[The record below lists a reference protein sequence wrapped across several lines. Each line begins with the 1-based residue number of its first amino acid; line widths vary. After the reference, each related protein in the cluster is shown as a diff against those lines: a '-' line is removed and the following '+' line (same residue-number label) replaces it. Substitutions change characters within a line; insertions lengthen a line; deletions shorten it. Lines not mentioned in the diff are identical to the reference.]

1 LGSRI
6 PTPRATGTAS
16 GRPEQAPIS
25 LFQPSGGWST
35 AAASLAGAQRAANE
49 DRWLVVPAGGYR
61 PLLVAV
67 ADGVGGEAAGERA
80 STTAIEALEAAWRA
94 WQPTQPPSTE
104 DVRQRLLAAA
114 EAAQAATL
122 QLTRS
127 EPRAARAATTL
138 CAAALT
144 ATEAVTA
151 HAGDSRAYLVVPGRA
166 TPLTADH
173 TWIAEQI
180 ARGALRAS
188 DAARHPMRNVIT
200 RYLGQPEGCELELTG
215 PVPIRPGCLLLC
227 TDGLSNVV
235 ADTELAEH
243 CAPAFVGDARAAVHQ
258 LLSLVAARRGADDA
272 TVIVCAPA
280 HGASAPAAAK
290 AGDGGSERAGLP
302 GHAPG
307 SMMGG
312 ARPGDPFGLRRAAA
326 LRRGMRA
333 APRGRRP
340 LLLAATGAAVLAA
353 AGGGAWL
360 VPRLP
365 YLVPLLRPAPLPAAR
380 DYLALWQAG
389 RYDAL
394 YDRLSSAAQHA
405 ITREAFAKRHRAV
418 AEEMTLTALTLS
430 PAAGEQGDAVSHPS
444 FAYVSAARAVVAF
457 RASYTTSRFGQ
468 FERTNELP
476 LVWERGAWRVDW
488 SPAVLLPELTGGR
501 LVRAFDDSA
510 VRGSIVDRNGRPLA
524 ISQPGATPARVYPQ
538 GATAGPLVGYIGE
551 VSADELSELSTRG
564 YIAGDTIG
572 KTGVEA
578 AAEPVLAG
586 QRGGRLTVIT
596 PEGNVAATIASVPP
610 RAGETVALTL
620 DLDWQRLA
628 EAALGDH
635 PGSVV
640 IIDPTDGTIR
650 ALASNPRYDP
660 NVFATGQGV
669 AALLNDP
676 GQPLI
681 DRPVQGQYPPGST
694 FKVVTM
700 AAALERG
707 AFQPDSTFTC
717 TGTWTGLPGVTM
729 KCWLA
734 TGHGRIDLVAGLT
747 QSCDVVFYELGKRL
761 DELDEDYL
769 PSFAAACGLGAP
781 AGALPGVE
789 AKGIVPGPAWK
800 QATLKQPWT
809 RGDTVNLAIGQGYL
823 LVTPLQ
829 LATIYAQIAGGGR
842 LSTLRL
848 LDRAIQ
854 PGGNVER
861 TLPAPAPRALPWSPA
876 TLQAVRAGLKGV
888 VADPAGTASFV
899 FRGSPLA
906 SLVAGKTGTAETA
919 PGQAPHAWFACFA
932 PFDAPKVAV
941 LVMIEH
947 GGEGSAVAAPI
958 ARRVLE
964 GVLG

>member
-1 LGSRI
+1 MGSIIR
-6 PTPRATGTAS
+6 TPQVTGTVRLEEGPVAF
-16 GRPEQAPIS
+16 
-25 LFQPSGGWST
+25 LQPSGGWT
-35 AAASLAGAQRAANE
+35 IAAASLAGAQRAANE
-49 DRWLVVPAGGYR
+49 DRWLAVPAEGYR

-80 STTAIEALEAAWRA
+80 SATAIAALESAWRA
-94 WQPTQPPSTE
+94 WQPAQPPSTE
-104 DVRQRLLAAA
+104 EVRQRLLVAA

-144 ATEAVTA
+144 STDAITA
-151 HAGDSRAYLVVPGRA
+151 HAGDSRAYAVVPGQA
-166 TPLTADH
+166 TLLTADH
-173 TWIAEQI
+173 SWIAEQI

-200 RYLGQPEGCELELTG
+200 RYLGQPEGCEFELGG
-215 PVPIRPGCLLLC
+215 PVRILPGCLLLC

-235 ADTELAEH
+235 EGVELAER
-243 CAPAFVGDARAAVHQ
+243 CAPAFAGNAEAAVRG
-258 LLSLVAARRGADDA
+258 LISLVAARRGADDA

-280 HGASAPAAAK
+280 TG
-290 AGDGGSERAGLP
+290 
-302 GHAPG
+302 APG
-307 SMMGG
+307 AAGG
-312 ARPGDPFGLRRAAA
+312 EAADTGSRTHDPFGLRRAD
-326 LRRGMRA
+326 
-333 APRGRRP
+333 APRRDRRVTSATASRRP
-340 LLLAATGAAVLAA
+340 LLLAAGAAGLAA
-353 AGGGAWL
+353 AGGGMWL
-360 VPRLP
+360 APRLAHLP
-365 YLVPLLRPAPLPAAR
+365 PLLRPAPLAAAR

-389 RYDAL
+389 QYDAL
-394 YDRLSSAAQHA
+394 YDRLSSAAQRA
-405 ITREAFAKRHRAV
+405 ITRDAFVKRHQAV
-418 AEEMTLTALTLS
+418 AEEMTLTALALS
-430 PAAGEQGDAVSHPS
+430 PAAGEQGDAASHPS
-444 FAYVSAARAVVAF
+444 FAFLAPARAVVAF
-457 RASYTTSRFGQ
+457 RAAYTTSRFGQ
-468 FERTNELP
+468 FERANELS

-501 LVRAFDDSA
+501 LVRAFDDPA
-510 VRGSIVDRNGRPLA
+510 ARGSIVDRNGRPLA
-524 ISQPGATPARVYPQ
+524 ISQPGATPARAYPQ
-538 GATAGPLVGYIGE
+538 GATAGPVVGYTGE
-551 VSADELSELSTRG
+551 VSADELSELSAKG
-564 YIAGDTIG
+564 YVAGDTIG

-596 PEGNVAATIASVPP
+596 PQGEVAATIASIPP

-620 DLDWQRLA
+620 DLDWQRAA

-635 PGSVV
+635 TGSVV
-640 IIDPTDGTIR
+640 IIDPADGAIR
-650 ALASNPRYDP
+650 ALASSPRYDP
-660 NVFATGQGV
+660 NVFASGQGV

-717 TGTWTGLPGVTM
+717 TGTWMGLPGVTM

-734 TGHGRIDLVAGLT
+734 TGHGQISLVSGLT

-781 AGALPGVE
+781 VGALPGVE
-789 AKGIVPGPAWK
+789 AKGVMPGPAWK
-800 QATLKQPWT
+800 QATLRQPWT

-842 LSTLRL
+842 LAAPRL
-848 LDRAIQ
+848 LDRAVQ

-906 SLVAGKTGTAETA
+906 GLVAGKTGTAEAA

-932 PFDAPKVAV
+932 PFDAPKVVV

-964 GVLG
+964 AVLG